1 MKFNLFTNKYVLYL
15 LAFLSIVNI
24 LGYFIN
30 RSYGAITF
38 FALVAFLTFC
48 FTKNMII
55 VLGIALFSTNL
66 LGSLAEIFMYSNNN
80 SNYNTRP
87 KMKEGFINNDVSDK
101 NVSDKNVSDKN
112 VSDKK
117 QSLDIEG
124 SITKTGGIPNFD
136 MGLFSSFNNDN
147 ETNKDISLK
156 FDKTQDLDNKK
167 DFLQTQMTADNIK
180 EIEQKTKELLNEQD
194 TMMKQIADFGP
205 LLSSSLEAIG
215 NVTSGNIGGVVKQ
228 LTNNL
233 DSLYQKY
240 PDSFPSDYKE
250 TSEKMKGTLD
260 QVQNEKGKVNDL
272 LNSNKIKENPVAQQ
286 KINTLKE
293 QLNF

>member
-1 MKFNLFTNKYVLYL
+1 MKFNLFTNKYVLYVI
-15 LAFLSIVNI
+15 AFLSIVNI

-66 LGSLAEIFMYSNNN
+66 LGGLADIFMSQNNN
-80 SNYNTRP
+80 SNDNTSL
-87 KMKEGFINNDVSDK
+87 KNSKNQEGFINN
-101 NVSDKNVSDKN
+101 NVSDG
-112 VSDKK
+112 K

-124 SITKTGGIPNFD
+124 SITKTGGLPNFNMD
-136 MGLFSSFNNDN
+136 LFSSVNNKD
-147 ETNKDISLK
+147 ETNKDISVK
-156 FDKTQDLDNKK
+156 FDKTQDIDKQK

-180 EIEQKTKELLNEQD
+180 EIETKTNDLLKQQNS
-194 TMMKQIADFGP
+194 MMKQIADFGP
-205 LLSSSLEAIG
+205 LLNSSLQAIG
-215 NVTSGNIGGVVKQ
+215 NVTSGNIGGVITQ
-228 LTNNL
+228 LTSNL
-233 DSLYQKY
+233 DSLYEKY
-240 PDSFPSDYKE
+240 PQSFPDNYKE
-250 TSEKMKGTLD
+250 TSEKMKGTLE

-272 LNSNKIKENPVAQQ
+272 LNSNEINNNPDAKKKISD
-286 KINTLKE
+286 LKE